1 MDAAVIAV
9 IIITIIALGLIP
21 FGLPVIMPSWRWLLA
36 CTIIV
41 GGSLAAFWIQDFVAR
56 QSPDYTESPGGGF
69 GVGLALIVTI
79 AFSAGLIARI
89 ARMVMSAY
97 GFSLKSIITA
107 NVMCFLLFVL
117 ACSPPFA
124 LFAR

>member
-1 MDAAVIAV
+1 MEAAVIAV
-9 IIITIIALGLIP
+9 ITTIALGLIP
-21 FGLPVIMPSWRWLLA
+21 YGLPVIMPSGRWLLA

-41 GGSLAAFWIQDFVAR
+41 GGSLGAFWIQYFVAR
-56 QSPDYTESPGGGF
+56 QSPDYIEGPGGGF
-69 GVGLALIVTI
+69 GVGLALFVTI
-79 AFSAGLIARI
+79 AFSTGVIARI

-97 GFSLKSIITA
+97 GCSPKSIITA

-117 ACSPPFA
+117 ACSAPFA